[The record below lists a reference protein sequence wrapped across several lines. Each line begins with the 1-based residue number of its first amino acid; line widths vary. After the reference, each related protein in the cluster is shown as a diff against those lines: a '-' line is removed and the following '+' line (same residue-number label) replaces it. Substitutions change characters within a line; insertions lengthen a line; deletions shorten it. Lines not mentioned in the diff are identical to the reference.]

1 MKKSIFVT
9 LAFASAFLAGCA
21 KFDDPVSETFPDGP
35 SVLVD
40 LVSVADSSATVQI
53 TVDTLNTKFFS
64 YAFYNGAQVA
74 PDSLLLLKNAAGGT
88 KTAKYEVGKVAWNNK
103 NTMTVILDKLTPN
116 SEYSFYASGVSSMG
130 MVGATNGVVFKT
142 SDLVSPFLKK
152 AASDSVSLTLT
163 FSENIERG
171 KGAVMAQYFKPYG
184 DIEELFELEDSA
196 FDVSVEGANAT
207 VTVNNAPAGAYVLV
221 SWENAAFV
229 DGIGLG
235 CNGQQTVV
243 DEEGEFTNGCYIHMP
258 EVPFEIADSMVVN
271 LGQPFVDWQQTF
283 EIKYDKEL
291 FEMYDADDNKAE
303 ISMLISGNGY
313 MTLIGSV
320 EWEVSDSSILVY
332 PSKEMAYGE
341 VVGLIIPDG
350 AVCDIYGNPN
360 QLYMN
365 AKLWSRSYGLSREDI
380 LGVWDWNYV
389 NAAKVQ
395 TVETTVITA
404 DPRTE
409 NGVFISNLLTGG
421 TCISGTFDGD
431 LALLTIDDKQFLLSA
446 GDYDY
451 YLWAANQQGDIHFQ
465 YNLDKDQ
472 LVSVEDNYEFGYVY
486 YYQGAPD
493 NWYNYAMSQV
503 VLTRNTTEPKG
514 FTRDMVLNDYVVTF
528 TSALNG
534 AKSTMSFTLE
544 ADSTSETGLLLKGL
558 LTSSSVCSA
567 YFDTINS
574 QVVIPCGQRVAYSA
588 KNNYDYILQSYDTKE
603 IVFDVCGD
611 GSMIARAENSPT
623 GMVFVIAVYES
634 GTSNL
639 LGYYEKS
646 ASDVSAVIYV
656 EPEDAEQM
664 GKAPMRDIAEMAAPS
679 TKLGNNP
686 VSTIYRPIFME
697 GPAR

>member
-1 MKKSIFVT
+1 MKKLIYG
-9 LAFASAFLAGCA
+9 FLSLLTISMIGCA
-21 KFDDPVSETFPDGP
+21 KFDDPVSESYPDGP
-35 SVLVD
+35 SVMVN
-40 LVSVADSSATVQI
+40 LVSVADNSATVQI

-64 YAFYNGAQVA
+64 YAFYDGAKDA

-88 KTAKYEVGKVAWNNK
+88 KTAKFEVGKVDWNNK

-116 SEYSFYASGVSSMG
+116 SEYSFYASGVSGMG
-130 MVGATNGVVFKT
+130 MVGATNGIVFKT
-142 SDLVSPFLKK
+142 SDQVSPFLKN

-171 KGAVMAQYFKPYG
+171 KGAVMAQYFKPFG
-184 DIEELFELEDSA
+184 DIEELFDLEAEKD
-196 FDVSVEGANAT
+196 FTVSVEGANAT
-207 VTVNNAPAGAYVLV
+207 VSVNNAPAGAYVLV

-229 DGIGLG
+229 DGVGLG

-243 DEEGEFTNGCYIHMP
+243 DEEGEFTNNCFIHMP

-271 LGQPFVDWQQTF
+271 LGQPFVEWQQTF
-283 EIKYDKEL
+283 EIKCDKEL
-291 FEMYDADDNKAE
+291 FEMYDADDNRAE
-303 ISMLISGNGY
+303 ISMLLSGNGY
-313 MTLIGSV
+313 MTLIESV

-341 VVGLIIPDG
+341 VVGLIIPGG

-360 QLYMN
+360 QFYMN
-365 AKLWSRSYGLSREDI
+365 SKLWSRSYGLSREDI
-380 LGVWDWNYV
+380 LGIWDWNYYDGNGKLSV
-389 NAAKVQ
+389 N
-395 TVETTVITA
+395 TTVVTA

-409 NGVFISNLLTGG
+409 DGVFINNLLTAG

-431 LALLTIDDKQFLLSA
+431 LAVLTIPDEQLLFTNGA
-446 GDYDY
+446 GQGFYFV
-451 YLWAANQQGDIHFQ
+451 AANGQGDVHMQ
-465 YNLDKDQ
+465 YVPGDDQ
-472 LVSVEDNYEFGYVY
+472 FVSFLSKYEFGYYVLP
-486 YYQGAPD
+486 AD
-493 NWYNYAMSQV
+493 KWYNYATSQV
-503 VLTRNTTEPKG
+503 VLTRNTTESKG
-514 FTRDMVLNDYVVTF
+514 FTREMVLNDYVVTF

-623 GMVFVIAVYES
+623 GMVFGIVVYES

-639 LGYYEKS
+639 LGYYEMS